1 MTDERLQQGQKLQK
15 EIEDVKEQ
23 LTHCRIMM
31 EHDHDVKLVSG
42 NNAFVVHLTKEL
54 TQGVLEL
61 AKDALQRRLNRLTD
75 EYAEL

>member
-23 LTHCRIMM
+23 LTHCKIMM
-31 EHDHDVKLVSG
+31 EHDHDVKLISG
-42 NNAFVVHLTKEL
+42 NNAFEVRLANEL

-61 AKDALQRRLNRLTD
+61 AKDALQRRLNRLLEEYD
-75 EYAEL
+75 EL